1 MKLSQFF
8 LFKDVTEDEL
18 EQMKEQ
24 DCMKSRKY
32 TKNEIVFCT
41 GDLINEVGLVL
52 SGSVIIENIDL
63 WGNRSILSRV
73 EQGEVF
79 AETYAL
85 CQKPLM
91 IDAVCYEETEI
102 LFINLRAILD
112 SKNNTTTWYH
122 KILKNILIISV
133 NKNLT
138 LSTRIFCTASKS
150 VRSRV
155 MTFLS
160 AQAVKNDNM
169 EFTIPFNRQQM
180 ADYLNLDRSALSKEL
195 CRMRDEGILSFRKNK
210 FKLYKIEQ

>member
-1 MKLSQFF
+1 M
-8 LFKDVTEDEL
+8 
-18 EQMKEQ
+18 
-24 DCMKSRKY
+24 
-32 TKNEIVFCT
+32 
-41 GDLINEVGLVL
+41 
-52 SGSVIIENIDL
+52 
-63 WGNRSILSRV
+63 
-73 EQGEVF
+73 
-79 AETYAL
+79 
-85 CQKPLM
+85 
-91 IDAVCYEETEI
+91 
-102 LFINLRAILD
+102 
-112 SKNNTTTWYH
+112 
-122 KILKNILIISV
+122 ILKNLLIISV

-150 VRSRV
+150 GRSRV